1 MFLEK
6 VNGVY
11 QGACFPFR
19 AGFGSGNV
27 SVRFAPDG
35 SLFTGGTN
43 RGWGSVGRKNYSLE
57 RVDWTGKTPFEIL
70 EMKAAKDGFIL
81 TFTQEIDP
89 KSAADPA
96 SYDMG
101 CYTYIYQSSYGS
113 PVVDKTDPT
122 ITEATVSPDR
132 KSVRLKVDGLVRG
145 NVHELK
151 LPGLRNTTGQSL
163 LHPIG
168 YYTLNEIP
176 N

>member
-1 MFLEK
+1 
-6 VNGVY
+6 
-11 QGACFPFR
+11 
-19 AGFGSGNV
+19 
-27 SVRFAPDG
+27 
-35 SLFTGGTN
+35 
-43 RGWGSVGRKNYSLE
+43 
-57 RVDWTGKTPFEIL
+57 
-70 EMKAAKDGFIL
+70 
-81 TFTQEIDP
+81 
-89 KSAADPA
+89 
-96 SYDMG
+96 MG

-151 LPGLRNTTGQSL
+151 LPGLKNTMGQSL